1 MAFNLP
7 RIRNK
12 SEVSNDLMR
21 RNHLD
26 NIFDDF
32 FISRIKL

>member
-12 SEVSNDLMR
+12 SELQNNSNKRSYIDDIFNKFLM
-21 RNHLD
+21 
-26 NIFDDF
+26 
-32 FISRIKL
+32 K